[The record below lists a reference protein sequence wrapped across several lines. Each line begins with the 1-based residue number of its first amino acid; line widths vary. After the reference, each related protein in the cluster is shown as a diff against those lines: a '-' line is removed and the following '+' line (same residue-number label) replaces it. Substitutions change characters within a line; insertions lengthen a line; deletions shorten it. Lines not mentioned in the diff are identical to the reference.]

1 MSEVVRFN
9 YLHRD
14 SGNWKKFGSKKFSN
28 PEQLPMEE
36 ITQKIQQNLIDRAYF
51 YPEQVGIKK
60 FRFHRHG
67 DDASWYEFQSVELM
81 TNTTPSTKEL
91 KSISDFILLLK
102 KKGRVCY

>member
-28 PEQLPMEE
+28 PEQLTMEE

-60 FRFHRHG
+60 FRFHRHC

-81 TNTTPSTKEL
+81 TNTNPSTKEL